1 MQAILFIVPGAAVII
16 LLIAVIITIVVYLVV
31 RNNNAKHRR
40 NVSSS
45 KEYNGI
51 DTLNR
56 SMHGKRTT
64 PTATL
69 DRRYG
74 KLERPLPFP
83 GENKE
88 EENYQ
93 DQYEIPDYCL
103 LHGTWSNEISGPIFI
118 KEPKSNA
125 DFLNTEGIL
134 LDCSA
139 HGIPDPEI
147 SCFTEDQYRQDIHAT
162 VYKCMASNI
171 HGSIISYPV
180 SVKATTKQQQQQL
193 QAQVY
198 DEYVI
203 PGNTAVLTC
212 HIPPFY
218 KRDLEIISWIREDN
232 LIVKANSPK
241 NGLKMTTDGKLL
253 IESVESS
260 TNVELGYWCQIKNKL
275 TADTFLSQSAGQIKL
290 TEHQGEP
297 LEVYIRPNVQTV
309 NSGDEFKLEVCY
321 QWTSYIAPAFIQKFK
336 SKKLQ
341 PGPSIALKCIATGRP
356 TPRISW
362 SLNGQTV
369 SPDNKFILRES
380 RSKNGSAI
388 SSLIVKNIRS
398 IDGGDYSCVATN
410 KVDSVQFSRSIKVYG
425 PPLVHRMKN
434 ITAAVGQ
441 DVNIKCYVSGYPVSA
456 IQWIK
461 DSTDFYDHSDERI
474 VNEKNLEILKIS
486 EDDEGYYTCKAESG
500 RSLISEEKIFIN
512 VIKKPKIAPL
522 APPPSVL
529 EAPSPYSTFCSIISG
544 DHPIKLYWMKDNID
558 ASLISKVDV
567 TNTKTYSLL
576 QIHEVDASHSGNYT
590 CVAEN
595 EAGTTRQSIYVRISC
610 DTSKMDNSTRNCKGN
625 IVEIKPFDI
634 ENLEVLVNGT
644 LKISTDKN
652 TQGKYS
658 CVVSNGIKPKLVKLV
673 TLEIIDPLKILLE
686 QLKEDHNDTTLQCTV
701 NGSNNIKIQWINSQG
716 IKQVDG
722 ITPMKSKVTEKVTT
736 KYTATKPTVNS
747 KLQKNSKIIEK
758 IERQGDATFIGNGPK
773 RGLESE
779 IVSSSKDDSYD
790 LMDSHESRSQNS
802 KMDIKTL
809 LLFVLPAV
817 AVFVLLILLIIT
829 LIAYLV
835 TKNSNQRMAENNKME
850 YSGIDTLH
858 RSGGRTK
865 ENRNIESLDRRYG
878 KLERPLPIPDENNDE
893 NYQNPYEIPDYCKGT
908 CPIFPT
914 IIQSQLLLLS
924 LKKWTP
930 SSLNNPS
937 PSYDQTNSFQITDKI
952 FAHHDLL
959 VTFYLMPLVFGFTES
974 NSEINGPIFIK
985 EPKYIDGFLNTK
997 DTQLDCS
1004 AHGVP
1009 DPTIKWVKQNGFR
1022 NQEEVKAFPTFIKH
1036 IFKRFF
1042 VKASTGQQQ
1051 QQLQAQ
1057 VYDEYVI
1064 PGNTAVLT
1072 CHIPSFYKENLKI
1085 AAWIR
1090 EDNLIIKPQ
1099 AQKDGLKMAANGQLL
1114 IENVSSKSKIDL
1126 GYWCQI
1132 RNKLSGE
1139 TFLSQSAGK
1148 IKLTEHQG
1156 SIPPTISHI
1165 TEKVTAKLG
1174 KPTELSCVGQG
1185 YPPPNYIWKSK
1196 DGNIISESSTLQ
1208 IEDISKAGTYEYSC
1222 IAKNKFGRDERK
1234 SVVTVREILKAYIL
1248 PSVQTVNSGET
1259 IKLECI
1265 ISGHPVDE
1273 VVWNFNGKPL
1283 TESNGAIITKR
1294 KLKISSANGDN
1305 EGMYQCMVKNEW
1317 ESMQTAAQ
1325 VLLGEQCIPT
1335 YKLRAWSHTTYY
1347 PKLANMIPEF
1357 TETFKSKK
1365 LQPGPSISLKCMAG
1379 GRPEPK
1385 ISWKFNGKI
1394 LTKDNKYVLRE
1405 KKMAIG
1411 SVKSILV
1418 IKNVRSF
1425 DGGEYMCTASNE
1437 VGFVSLTS
1445 IPHTQYFQLSGYYVR
1460 NYVWSREADPFYQ
1473 SFANRVSRNKNLR
1486 INGTTEED
1494 EGYYTCK
1501 SENGRGL
1508 SSDKKVFLN
1517 VIKKPEISPLAVPP
1531 KIMKAHSSYSI
1542 VCNIMSGDQPIKL
1555 YWLKDNKDISLV
1567 QKVYVTNTKRYSLL
1581 QIQEMDAEHSGVYSC
1596 VAENDAGKSVES
1608 VEIQISCKSCINTFK
1623 RPYISL
1629 AEKQLFSKPTP
1640 PRWLVQPI
1648 NIAASL
1654 NSEIT
1659 LDCMAEGFPQPEV
1672 FNQTIKVRFIQ
1683 YITFD
1688 YNPSKKWRDVQ
1699 MLSIKRWNGSG
1710 KSDYVGNKRYPTKR
1724 PTTVMKSKIL
1734 EKIVRLDDAS
1744 MSTNEAERTKNS
1756 ASDQYSKQEIK
1767 KNMNLAESK
1776 SKEDRLDLKTLLI
1789 FVLPAIAVFV
1799 LLILLI
1805 VTLTAYL
1812 CTKKSNQKHR
1822 SDLFSCLKQIFPNSV
1837 VVIKHQD
1844 RYFNLKME
1852 YSGIDTLNRSGNWKK
1867 QDDGMGSMARRY
1879 GRLERPLPIAENTSD
1894 PTYQNQ
1900 YEIPDFYSADSEM
1913 KPYSTLQYSTKPPHN
1928 THSMPRN
1935 SQASLYNLILY
1946 LLYIHFIYIYMAVL
1960 QNAISSDITG
1970 PIFIKEP
1977 KPLAGFLN
1985 TEGAQLDCSAH
1996 GVPDPKIQ
2004 WMRQNGL
2011 DELQPV
2017 KAVPSLMRIFPNGSM
2032 VIYDFNADQYR
2043 QDIHATV
2050 YRCLASNIHGKIIS
2064 SPVSVKA
2071 TTKQQQ
2077 QQLQAQVYDEYVIPG
2092 NTGVLTCHIPP
2103 FYKDDLEVVSWIRE
2117 DNLIIKP
2124 KLKKNGLRMAENGQL
2139 LIENVSR
2146 KTNFKLGFWCQIR
2159 NRLTGETFL
2168 SQSAGRIKVTDNQ
2181 GGVPPTISHISE
2193 TVYIN
2198 MGQEAELT
2206 CAGQGHPPPT
2216 YVWKSNSDGQVLSES
2231 RTLQIKDFSESGT
2244 FVYSCIVENKFGS
2257 DERKSRLIVRDPLK
2271 AYILP
2276 NVQTVNSGEKIE
2288 LKCIVNGHPVLELIW
2303 KFNGGSLFDNESVKI
2318 SKDIL
2323 VISSA
2328 NREHEGMYQCMV
2340 RNTWES
2346 IQTAAQVILGDMAP
2360 TFIQTFK
2367 SKKLQPGPSI
2377 SLKCVSVGRPTPQI
2391 TWNLNGNRIHNNNKF
2406 VLRETQM
2413 HNGTVVSSVVVKS
2426 IRSVDGGEYS
2436 CTAINKVDLV
2446 THSKM
2451 LNIYGPPM
2459 VHDMNNITVAVGE
2472 VAVVKCYVSG
2482 YPISSIKWNKETKQ
2496 ILKKQKRILS
2506 NERVLRIP
2514 NVAEKNEG
2522 YYTCKAGNGRGLQ
2535 SHKKLY
2541 INVIRKPKI
2550 SRIVAPH
2557 DALQLGS
2564 TFSSLCS
2571 ILNGDQPINIYW
2583 LKDGKDASQITKVDV
2598 TNTKTYALLQV
2609 HDIRIEHKGNYTCVA
2624 ENKAGK
2630 TYNSIKIDVEF
2641 SPRWT
2646 VQPTDVKVK
2655 LNSYGVFLKCEAE
2668 GFPSPTVKW
2677 HKHTYGW

>member
-1 MQAILFIVPGAAVII
+1 MCKQQPRIRLGGN
-16 LLIAVIITIVVYLVV
+16 YLYV
-31 RNNNAKHRR
+31 
-40 NVSSS
+40 
-45 KEYNGI
+45 
-51 DTLNR
+51 
-56 SMHGKRTT
+56 
-64 PTATL
+64 TL
-69 DRRYG
+69 DYKTSRKSRDSV
-74 KLERPLPFP
+74 LS
-83 GENKE
+83 N
-88 EENYQ
+88 N
-93 DQYEIPDYCL
+93 L
-103 LHGTWSNEISGPIFI
+103 L
-118 KEPKSNA
+118 
-125 DFLNTEGIL
+125 
-134 LDCSA
+134 
-139 HGIPDPEI
+139 
-147 SCFTEDQYRQDIHAT
+147 
-162 VYKCMASNI
+162 
-171 HGSIISYPV
+171 
-180 SVKATTKQQQQQL
+180 
-193 QAQVY
+193 
-198 DEYVI
+198 
-203 PGNTAVLTC
+203 
-212 HIPPFY
+212 
-218 KRDLEIISWIREDN
+218 
-232 LIVKANSPK
+232 
-241 NGLKMTTDGKLL
+241 
-253 IESVESS
+253 
-260 TNVELGYWCQIKNKL
+260 
-275 TADTFLSQSAGQIKL
+275 
-290 TEHQGEP
+290 
-297 LEVYIRPNVQTV
+297 YI
-309 NSGDEFKLEVCY
+309 
-321 QWTSYIAPAFIQKFK
+321 KFK

-595 EAGTTRQSIYVRISC
+595 EAGTTRQSIYVRISSPPKWIIQPETVKVRLHSEAIFNC
-610 DTSKMDNSTRNCKGN
+610 LGEAFPKPVTKWYRHDNKSN

-893 NYQNPYEIPDYCKGT
+893 NYQNPYEIPDY
-908 CPIFPT
+908 
-914 IIQSQLLLLS
+914 
-924 LKKWTP
+924 W
-930 SSLNNPS
+930 
-937 PSYDQTNSFQITDKI
+937 
-952 FAHHDLL
+952 
-959 VTFYLMPLVFGFTES
+959 FTES

-1325 VLLGEQCIPT
+1325 VLLGD
-1335 YKLRAWSHTTYY
+1335 
-1347 PKLANMIPEF
+1347 MIPEF

-1425 DGGEYMCTASNE
+1425 DGGEYMCTAK
-1437 VGFVSLTS
+1437 
-1445 IPHTQYFQLSGYYVR
+1445 
-1460 NYVWSREADPFYQ
+1460 ADPFYQ

-1608 VEIQISCKSCINTFK
+1608 VEIQISS
-1623 RPYISL
+1623 
-1629 AEKQLFSKPTP
+1629 P

-1822 SDLFSCLKQIFPNSV
+1822 SES
-1837 VVIKHQD
+1837 
-1844 RYFNLKME
+1844 LKME

-1935 SQASLYNLILY
+1935 SQASL
-1946 LLYIHFIYIYMAVL
+1946 
-1960 QNAISSDITG
+1960 
-1970 PIFIKEP
+1970 
-1977 KPLAGFLN
+1977 
-1985 TEGAQLDCSAH
+1985 
-1996 GVPDPKIQ
+1996 
-2004 WMRQNGL
+2004 
-2011 DELQPV
+2011 
-2017 KAVPSLMRIFPNGSM
+2017 
-2032 VIYDFNADQYR
+2032 
-2043 QDIHATV
+2043 
-2050 YRCLASNIHGKIIS
+2050 
-2064 SPVSVKA
+2064 
-2071 TTKQQQ
+2071 
-2077 QQLQAQVYDEYVIPG
+2077 
-2092 NTGVLTCHIPP
+2092 
-2103 FYKDDLEVVSWIRE
+2103 
-2117 DNLIIKP
+2117 
-2124 KLKKNGLRMAENGQL
+2124 
-2139 LIENVSR
+2139 
-2146 KTNFKLGFWCQIR
+2146 
-2159 NRLTGETFL
+2159 
-2168 SQSAGRIKVTDNQ
+2168 
-2181 GGVPPTISHISE
+2181 
-2193 TVYIN
+2193 
-2198 MGQEAELT
+2198 
-2206 CAGQGHPPPT
+2206 
-2216 YVWKSNSDGQVLSES
+2216 
-2231 RTLQIKDFSESGT
+2231 
-2244 FVYSCIVENKFGS
+2244 
-2257 DERKSRLIVRDPLK
+2257 
-2271 AYILP
+2271 
-2276 NVQTVNSGEKIE
+2276 
-2288 LKCIVNGHPVLELIW
+2288 
-2303 KFNGGSLFDNESVKI
+2303 
-2318 SKDIL
+2318 
-2323 VISSA
+2323 
-2328 NREHEGMYQCMV
+2328 
-2340 RNTWES
+2340 
-2346 IQTAAQVILGDMAP
+2346 
-2360 TFIQTFK
+2360 
-2367 SKKLQPGPSI
+2367 
-2377 SLKCVSVGRPTPQI
+2377 
-2391 TWNLNGNRIHNNNKF
+2391 
-2406 VLRETQM
+2406 
-2413 HNGTVVSSVVVKS
+2413 
-2426 IRSVDGGEYS
+2426 
-2436 CTAINKVDLV
+2436 
-2446 THSKM
+2446 
-2451 LNIYGPPM
+2451 
-2459 VHDMNNITVAVGE
+2459 
-2472 VAVVKCYVSG
+2472 
-2482 YPISSIKWNKETKQ
+2482 
-2496 ILKKQKRILS
+2496 
-2506 NERVLRIP
+2506 
-2514 NVAEKNEG
+2514 
-2522 YYTCKAGNGRGLQ
+2522 
-2535 SHKKLY
+2535 
-2541 INVIRKPKI
+2541 
-2550 SRIVAPH
+2550 
-2557 DALQLGS
+2557 
-2564 TFSSLCS
+2564 
-2571 ILNGDQPINIYW
+2571 
-2583 LKDGKDASQITKVDV
+2583 
-2598 TNTKTYALLQV
+2598 
-2609 HDIRIEHKGNYTCVA
+2609 
-2624 ENKAGK
+2624 
-2630 TYNSIKIDVEF
+2630 
-2641 SPRWT
+2641 
-2646 VQPTDVKVK
+2646 
-2655 LNSYGVFLKCEAE
+2655 
-2668 GFPSPTVKW
+2668 
-2677 HKHTYGW
+2677 

>member
-595 EAGTTRQSIYVRISC
+595 EAGTTRQSIYVRISSPPKWIIQPETVKVRLHSEAIFNC
-610 DTSKMDNSTRNCKGN
+610 LGEAFPKPVTKWYRHDNKSN

-893 NYQNPYEIPDYCKGT
+893 NYQNPYEIPDY
-908 CPIFPT
+908 
-914 IIQSQLLLLS
+914 
-924 LKKWTP
+924 W
-930 SSLNNPS
+930 
-937 PSYDQTNSFQITDKI
+937 
-952 FAHHDLL
+952 
-959 VTFYLMPLVFGFTES
+959 FTES

-1325 VLLGEQCIPT
+1325 VLLGD
-1335 YKLRAWSHTTYY
+1335 
-1347 PKLANMIPEF
+1347 MIPEF

-1425 DGGEYMCTASNE
+1425 DGGEYMCTAK
-1437 VGFVSLTS
+1437 
-1445 IPHTQYFQLSGYYVR
+1445 
-1460 NYVWSREADPFYQ
+1460 ADPFYQ

-1608 VEIQISCKSCINTFK
+1608 VEIQISS
-1623 RPYISL
+1623 
-1629 AEKQLFSKPTP
+1629 P

-1672 FNQTIKVRFIQ
+1672 KWYKHKNDPLKLFLSQLKDQNNSAILECKANSNYNGIIIAWLNAKGNTLSEPHRF
-1683 YITFD
+1683 
-1688 YNPSKKWRDVQ
+1688 
-1699 MLSIKRWNGSG
+1699 SIKRS
-1710 KSDYVGNKRYPTKR
+1710 KSDLFSISHLIITHPKNGEMFKCSASKDGMVVEKAIMLATRENLPDHRPTLKVMEDILVITSTVYRYPTKR

-1822 SDLFSCLKQIFPNSV
+1822 SES
-1837 VVIKHQD
+1837 
-1844 RYFNLKME
+1844 LKME

-1935 SQASLYNLILY
+1935 SQASL
-1946 LLYIHFIYIYMAVL
+1946 
-1960 QNAISSDITG
+1960 
-1970 PIFIKEP
+1970 
-1977 KPLAGFLN
+1977 
-1985 TEGAQLDCSAH
+1985 
-1996 GVPDPKIQ
+1996 
-2004 WMRQNGL
+2004 
-2011 DELQPV
+2011 
-2017 KAVPSLMRIFPNGSM
+2017 
-2032 VIYDFNADQYR
+2032 
-2043 QDIHATV
+2043 
-2050 YRCLASNIHGKIIS
+2050 
-2064 SPVSVKA
+2064 
-2071 TTKQQQ
+2071 
-2077 QQLQAQVYDEYVIPG
+2077 
-2092 NTGVLTCHIPP
+2092 
-2103 FYKDDLEVVSWIRE
+2103 
-2117 DNLIIKP
+2117 
-2124 KLKKNGLRMAENGQL
+2124 
-2139 LIENVSR
+2139 
-2146 KTNFKLGFWCQIR
+2146 
-2159 NRLTGETFL
+2159 
-2168 SQSAGRIKVTDNQ
+2168 
-2181 GGVPPTISHISE
+2181 
-2193 TVYIN
+2193 
-2198 MGQEAELT
+2198 
-2206 CAGQGHPPPT
+2206 
-2216 YVWKSNSDGQVLSES
+2216 
-2231 RTLQIKDFSESGT
+2231 
-2244 FVYSCIVENKFGS
+2244 
-2257 DERKSRLIVRDPLK
+2257 
-2271 AYILP
+2271 
-2276 NVQTVNSGEKIE
+2276 
-2288 LKCIVNGHPVLELIW
+2288 
-2303 KFNGGSLFDNESVKI
+2303 
-2318 SKDIL
+2318 
-2323 VISSA
+2323 
-2328 NREHEGMYQCMV
+2328 
-2340 RNTWES
+2340 
-2346 IQTAAQVILGDMAP
+2346 
-2360 TFIQTFK
+2360 
-2367 SKKLQPGPSI
+2367 
-2377 SLKCVSVGRPTPQI
+2377 
-2391 TWNLNGNRIHNNNKF
+2391 
-2406 VLRETQM
+2406 
-2413 HNGTVVSSVVVKS
+2413 
-2426 IRSVDGGEYS
+2426 
-2436 CTAINKVDLV
+2436 
-2446 THSKM
+2446 
-2451 LNIYGPPM
+2451 
-2459 VHDMNNITVAVGE
+2459 
-2472 VAVVKCYVSG
+2472 
-2482 YPISSIKWNKETKQ
+2482 
-2496 ILKKQKRILS
+2496 
-2506 NERVLRIP
+2506 
-2514 NVAEKNEG
+2514 
-2522 YYTCKAGNGRGLQ
+2522 
-2535 SHKKLY
+2535 
-2541 INVIRKPKI
+2541 
-2550 SRIVAPH
+2550 
-2557 DALQLGS
+2557 
-2564 TFSSLCS
+2564 
-2571 ILNGDQPINIYW
+2571 
-2583 LKDGKDASQITKVDV
+2583 
-2598 TNTKTYALLQV
+2598 
-2609 HDIRIEHKGNYTCVA
+2609 
-2624 ENKAGK
+2624 
-2630 TYNSIKIDVEF
+2630 
-2641 SPRWT
+2641 
-2646 VQPTDVKVK
+2646 
-2655 LNSYGVFLKCEAE
+2655 
-2668 GFPSPTVKW
+2668 
-2677 HKHTYGW
+2677 